1 MSDAIH
7 SLGVCLGWVL
17 RNKGTFLMSLGG
29 VATAIA
35 TGILAI
41 FTIKMARANARL
53 IEISNAQFELNR
65 RQFNR
70 QFLGKP
76 YEQIA
81 LLLTDTLETLNHWLA
96 DLDGAALSSMPGS
109 SGMVEKVAGQ
119 KEMSKEVTIKLKL
132 YPNSQ
137 VDPLVEAWML
147 MLIQVMTFF
156 NDLYEQSTSD
166 AYGKRHISDSIRQE
180 AVIQISEQIRALEMQ
195 LNSILEA
202 MSQELVV

>member
-1 MSDAIH
+1 
-7 SLGVCLGWVL
+7 
-17 RNKGTFLMSLGG
+17 
-29 VATAIA
+29 
-35 TGILAI
+35 
-41 FTIKMARANARL
+41 
-53 IEISNAQFELNR
+53 
-65 RQFNR
+65 
-70 QFLGKP
+70 
-76 YEQIA
+76 
-81 LLLTDTLETLNHWLA
+81 
-96 DLDGAALSSMPGS
+96 MPGS